1 MFLTNHEIQNDEKK
15 GENARVDGLAKYGSV
30 SISIFSPNEPTIERR
45 QHWNFVL
52 GCPRGKEMGRC
63 KGYHA
68 SARVTSCL
76 SLSGGVIL
84 IAQSSQK
91 GKLRCL
97 LLRGLQLS
105 CLRDKG
111 LRETDSIGEVEKC
124 ARLDIINGSPIM
136 NDLPS

>member
-30 SISIFSPNEPTIERR
+30 SISIFSPNEPTSERR

-52 GCPRGKEMGRC
+52 GCPRGKEMGSC
-63 KGYHA
+63 KGDH
-68 SARVTSCL
+68 ARVTSCL
-76 SLSGGVIL
+76 SLFGGVIL
-84 IAQSSQK
+84 IAQNSQK

-111 LRETDSIGEVEKC
+111 LRETDSIG
-124 ARLDIINGSPIM
+124 GS
-136 NDLPS
+136 